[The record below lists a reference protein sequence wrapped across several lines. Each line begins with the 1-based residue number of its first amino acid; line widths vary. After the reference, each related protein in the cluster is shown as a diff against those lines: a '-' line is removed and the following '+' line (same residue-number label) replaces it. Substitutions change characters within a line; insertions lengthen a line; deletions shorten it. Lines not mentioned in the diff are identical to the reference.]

1 MPDITDICS
10 ICEADFYSTTH
21 YNWNTGKPQANSTA
35 FVNIGR

>member
-1 MPDITDICS
+1 MPDITDIYS

-35 FVNIGR
+35 FINLGR